1 MIAKVR
7 IIFQIAMKK
16 REKLL
21 ADALFSCKM
30 QSRGTSE
37 GEFRRQWKENAC
49 RGAGR
54 RLLWEEPTLAVGKAD
69 ACCGKSSSLLWEKT
83 ALAVSS

>member
-37 GEFRRQWKENAC
+37 GEFDGNVW
-49 RGAGR
+49 
-54 RLLWEEPTLAVGKAD
+54 RLAQLAKR
-69 ACCGKSSSLLWEKT
+69 
-83 ALAVSS
+83 